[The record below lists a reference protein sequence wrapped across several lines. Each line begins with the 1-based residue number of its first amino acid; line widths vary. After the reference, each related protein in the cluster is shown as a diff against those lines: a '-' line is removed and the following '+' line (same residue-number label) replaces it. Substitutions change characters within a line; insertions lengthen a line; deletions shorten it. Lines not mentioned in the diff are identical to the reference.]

1 MTRLRRAAVAFLGLL
16 LGLFVIEGMFRLRDH
31 GAFPHLNI
39 YRPDGK
45 LGVRLQPG
53 AREKISFSDNPVSSV
68 RINAQGYRGAD
79 WPASQANEIFIVGD
93 SQAFGLGVDEEDAFA
108 WKLGALTGRPVAN
121 AAVPTY
127 GPDEYNAVLAEEL
140 PRRKPKTVVYVVNLA
155 NDLFEASHP
164 NPTRHVVWDGWAVRK
179 ETAPRGIRHFPGR
192 RLLFT
197 SSHAFFALRGL
208 WFKWSAVGGDEGA
221 VPSEGTWRDL
231 VDATHVIEKAAATA
245 AQAPAEDPT
254 LAKETALR
262 RELTTAMESSG
273 RPVPHNGIL
282 SVLSVA
288 RAHPGDIVMRSYGE
302 GSRAV
307 SITADQILEAT
318 NQRNSFEG
326 DLRAHHDDAK
336 LGQLAEL
343 DSLHAQRYA
352 PSSIESLRS
361 PLYAQLARAKQLC
374 DANGAELVV
383 LVLPLDVQVSA
394 AEWAKYP
401 AARKVDL
408 SRSRVL
414 SWDVLIAAG
423 TLGARTVDAWDVLVA
438 AEPGAFLKGDL
449 HMTPKGHAAVAAA
462 LARALKRP
470 VPRAHALPPG
480 RAPFRRPPSGP
491 RRARWPAR
499 AVTKS
504 GSRTGSRS
512 TSSGAC
518 TSVCASGL
526 K

>member
-1 MTRLRRAAVAFLGLL
+1 
-16 LGLFVIEGMFRLRDH
+16 
-31 GAFPHLNI
+31 
-39 YRPDGK
+39 
-45 LGVRLQPG
+45 
-53 AREKISFSDNPVSSV
+53 
-68 RINAQGYRGAD
+68 
-79 WPASQANEIFIVGD
+79 
-93 SQAFGLGVDEEDAFA
+93 
-108 WKLGALTGRPVAN
+108 
-121 AAVPTY
+121 
-127 GPDEYNAVLAEEL
+127 
-140 PRRKPKTVVYVVNLA
+140 
-155 NDLFEASHP
+155 
-164 NPTRHVVWDGWAVRK
+164 VWDGWAVRK

-197 SSHAFFALRGL
+197 DSHAFFALRGL

-245 AQAPAEDPT
+245 AQEPAQDST

-273 RPVPHNGIL
+273 HRPAPHSGIL

-302 GSRAV
+302 SSRAI
-307 SITADQILEAT
+307 SLTADQIFEAT
-318 NQRNSFEG
+318 NQRNSFED

-343 DSLHAQRYA
+343 DSLHAQRNA
-352 PSSIESLRS
+352 SSSIDSLRS

-408 SRSRVL
+408 SGSRVL

-470 VPRAHALPPG
+470 MPRAHALPPG
-480 RAPFRRPPSGP
+480 RSAVPSP
-491 RRARWPAR
+491 AEWAEAR
-499 AVTKS
+499 ALAGTGRDEIGLSYGVTLDKLGCAYKRLREWVQVSCRGGGFTQAEPSAADVLIVNSES
-504 GSRTGSRS
+504 GGSLTTAVLEGQRLMVAFDGKDAALRFRFSWPLTESPRTWIEGLS
-512 TSSGAC
+512 TSGLVKHAFQITPADQALCACQKKVTGAADC
-518 TSVCASGL
+518 RALYGAAEPGCVRAYSDDCESLLECARGDEDAPPRCQPMETTNAVTGRCVAST